1 MNFAIQRSEYPARCY
16 VLLAHKDVFYPMNIY
31 SSSLIVARF
40 VGREIK
46 QVIFLNLLQEKIK
59 KR

>member
-16 VLLAHKDVFYPMNIY
+16 ALLARKDIYPMNIY
-31 SSSLIVARF
+31 SSSLIVVRF

>member
-16 VLLAHKDVFYPMNIY
+16 VLLARKDIYPMDIY

>member
-16 VLLAHKDVFYPMNIY
+16 VLLARKDIYPMNIY

>member
-16 VLLAHKDVFYPMNIY
+16 VLLAHKDIYPMNIY

>member
-16 VLLAHKDVFYPMNIY
+16 VLSARKDIYPMNIY

-40 VGREIK
+40 VGHEIK